1 MRFLIMP
8 IFIFILMFIIL
19 RTANIWSTKDNWK
32 RIAIETGVAGAA
44 TLLSITAIGAIVVFF
59 N

>member
-8 IFIFILMFIIL
+8 IFIFILMFVIL
-19 RTANIWSTKDNWK
+19 RTSNIWSTKKNWK
-32 RIAIETGVAGAA
+32 RIALETGVAFAA
-44 TLLSITAIGAIVVFF
+44 TLLSITAIGAIVVLF